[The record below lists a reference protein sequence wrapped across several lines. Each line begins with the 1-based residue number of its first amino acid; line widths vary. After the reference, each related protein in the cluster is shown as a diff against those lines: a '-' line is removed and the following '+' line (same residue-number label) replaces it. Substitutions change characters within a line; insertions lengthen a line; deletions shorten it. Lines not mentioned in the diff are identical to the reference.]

1 MKGDNGKMNNDTKLK
16 KVVEI
21 LQEKKGIN
29 IMAFDVD
36 IKSGYTDYMVFVSG
50 TSIQHNQTM
59 SDYLLRELK
68 TAGYSKPLVEGGN
81 SSKWILV
88 DAGDI
93 VINIMLDE
101 IRDYYSLEDIWAD
114 SPKVDIKSF

>member
-1 MKGDNGKMNNDTKLK
+1 MITNSELKLR
-16 KVVEI
+16 KVVES
-21 LQEKKGIN
+21 LQGKKGIN
-29 IMAFDVD
+29 IMVFDVD
-36 IKSGYTDYMVFVSG
+36 EKSGYTDYMVFVSG

-59 SDYLLRELK
+59 SEFVQRELK
-68 TAGYSKPLVEGGN
+68 TGGFSKPLIEGSL

-101 IRDYYSLEDIWAD
+101 IRDYYRLEDIW
-114 SPKVDIKSF
+114 SESTKIDINSL